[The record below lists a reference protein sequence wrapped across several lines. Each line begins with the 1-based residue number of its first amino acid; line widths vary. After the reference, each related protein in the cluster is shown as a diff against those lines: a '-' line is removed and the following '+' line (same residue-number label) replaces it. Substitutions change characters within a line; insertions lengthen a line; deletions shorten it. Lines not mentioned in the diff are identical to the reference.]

1 MIGDNYIS
9 INGETIPNPAAL
21 KISYTNEES
30 IGKAEAGTDI
40 GTVRRLLKRTFAF
53 SFDSSSRGRAKIK
66 TFCALA
72 ECQAVIQGETMTGRL
87 RLTGES
93 MLKNS
98 EYVANT
104 DGLWTL
110 TVNFIEK

>member
-9 INGETIPNPAAL
+9 INGETIPNPTIF
-21 KISYTNEES
+21 KVDYVNDET
-30 IGKAEAGTDI
+30 IGKSEAGTDI
-40 GTVRRLLKRTFAF
+40 GNVRRLLKGTYSF
-53 SFDSSSRGRAKIK
+53 SFDSSSRGRDKIK
-66 TFCALA
+66 AFCALA
-72 ECQAVIQGETMTGRL
+72 ECQAVIQGKTMTGRL

-110 TVNFIEK
+110 TVKFIEK